1 MIEETSA
8 TAAAGPPPQPAQRPA
23 PSQPTGT
30 VHDLGYK
37 RYAGARLAQG
47 LRWRVIM
54 RQQLGFA
61 WKTWWRFRLA
71 MVGAVVATLV
81 SGAVMYV
88 ASDTVMRILER
99 SGPRGGEFNPM
110 GQVALRFIDGIL
122 PLSVLWYCKL
132 GFIASMTVAASVV
145 ATDLRTG
152 AFTFYFARSVRPVDY
167 VLGKA
172 AGLALLAALLTFA
185 GPVLLSLLRVGLSD
199 STAQVAE
206 QLRGVVYAG
215 LIGLLGT
222 LLYSIVPL
230 GFSALVA
237 DRRWAVG
244 LWALYYVAF
253 GSIMSG
259 LSFVAW
265 GPLAAFDLPNALSR
279 VSYALFDVALAGRD
293 VPHFSLG
300 WDIGSIAVHAA
311 AALALV
317 WWRVAK
323 AARDGVGGMS

>member
-1 MIEETSA
+1 MNVSPTQSA
-8 TAAAGPPPQPAQRPA
+8 AMSAGPPAQPR
-23 PSQPTGT
+23 GT

-61 WKTWWRFRLA
+61 SKTWWRFRLS
-71 MVGAVVATLV
+71 MIGAIVATLA

-88 ASDTVMRILER
+88 ASDKVMSILAR
-99 SGPRGGEFNPM
+99 PGMRDSDFNPM

-145 ATDLRTG
+145 ATDLRSG

-172 AGLALLAALLTFA
+172 AGLALLAGVLTFA
-185 GPVLLSLLRVGLSD
+185 GPVLLSILRVGLSEEA
-199 STAQVAE
+199 AQVTE
-206 QLRGVVYAG
+206 QLRGVLYAG
-215 LIGLLGT
+215 LIGLLGA
-222 LLYSIVPL
+222 LLYSLVPL

-253 GSIMSG
+253 GSIMTG

-265 GPLAAFDLPNALSR
+265 GPLAAFDLPGALSR
-279 VSYALFDVALAGRD
+279 ISYALFDVTLTDRAA
-293 VPHFSLG
+293 PHFSIG
-300 WDIGSIAVHAA
+300 WDIASIAAHAT

>member
-1 MIEETSA
+1 MNDSAYPSA
-8 TAAAGPPPQPAQRPA
+8 TPLPPVQ

-61 WKTWWRFRLA
+61 WKTWWRFRLS
-71 MVGAVVATLV
+71 MVGAIVATLV
-81 SGAVMYV
+81 AGAVMYV

-99 SGPRGGEFNPM
+99 TGPRGGGNPIGNPM

-122 PLSVLWYCKL
+122 PLSVIWYCKL

-145 ATDLRTG
+145 ATDLKTG

-172 AGLALLAALLTFA
+172 AGLALLAGVLTFA

-199 STAQVAE
+199 STAQVTA
-206 QLRGVVYAG
+206 QLRGVLYAG

-230 GFSALVA
+230 GFSSIVA

-253 GSIMSG
+253 GSIMTG

-265 GPLAAFDLPNALSR
+265 GPLAAFDLPGALSR
-279 VSYALFDVALAGRD
+279 VSYALFEVALTDRS
-293 VPHFSLG
+293 VPHFSIG
-300 WDIGSIAVHAA
+300 WDIASIAVHAA
-311 AALALV
+311 ASLALV
-317 WWRVAK
+317 WWRVSK

>member
-1 MIEETSA
+1 MIEEPSSTGV
-8 TAAAGPPPQPAQRPA
+8 AGPPPPAPRPA

-132 GFIASMTVAASVV
+132 GFIASMTVAASAV

-172 AGLALLAALLTFA
+172 AGLAILAAVLTFA

-253 GSIMSG
+253 GSIMTG

-279 VSYALFDVALAGRD
+279 VSYALFDVALASRD